1 MVSPVIPREKS
12 ERSEKSVRRLY
23 LNSLSSLIS
32 HPNYR
37 KEHPLST
44 YLELAKK
51 ATAVGALQPESPDE
65 LKRRRLDKAARMGLF
80 ISFSEYPDW
89 IKLHDPTSGEWHE
102 VRAEECLAGVVETAN
117 KYRKNKG
124 GTA

>member
-1 MVSPVIPREKS
+1 MPREKS
-12 ERSEKSVRRLY
+12 ERSEISPRRSY

-37 KEHPLST
+37 KENALST

-51 ATAVGALQPESPDE
+51 ATPGESSQSESPDE
-65 LKRRRLDKAARMGLF
+65 LERRKLDKAARMGL
-80 ISFSEYPDW
+80 IIRWSEHPEW
-89 IKLHDPTSGEWHE
+89 IKLHDPTTGQWHE
-102 VRAEECLAGVVETAN
+102 VRAEECLPGVLETAN
-117 KYRKNKG
+117 KYRKKQG